1 MSEPKPD
8 LATLEKQ
15 AAGTIS
21 LKFGRGYLIVAWAL
35 FTIGLLLPHAGS
47 LSGWQVLMW
56 HKTIDGIHIGIVESV
71 FVWLGTLGLVVSGGL
86 LLITKRTIFANITY
100 LLTGMALLA
109 SLFGMWMRLQDKET
123 TGGPGLGLGSYCRS

>member
-21 LKFGRGYLIVAWAL
+21 LKSGRGYLIVAWAL
-35 FTIGLLLPHAGS
+35 FTIGLLLPQAGS

-56 HKTIDGIHIGIVESV
+56 H
-71 FVWLGTLGLVVSGGL
+71 
-86 LLITKRTIFANITY
+86 
-100 LLTGMALLA
+100 
-109 SLFGMWMRLQDKET
+109 
-123 TGGPGLGLGSYCRS
+123 